1 MASQVSHPDSRSIV
15 CNSSGSEVVEAGN
28 MAYQWTTYTLEA
40 EDVSD
45 VGKMIEVF
53 NRQADGSWK
62 VHRTI
67 FNSDNP
73 E

>member
-1 MASQVSHPDSRSIV
+1 MTMSGLLATSSIV
-15 CNSSGSEVVEAGN
+15 CNSSCSEVVEAGN